1 MFDFD
6 EQLDVKQ
13 TNVTYPRVNNESVLE
28 FVFPPHP
35 NLFLRKNKIAI
46 RGTVQLDQKYIPDNG
61 FAAKVSL
68 FYPARAHYVSFSF
81 FQCFPFK

>member
-1 MFDFD
+1 MLSRNFIFLSLQMFDFD

-13 TNVTYPRVNNESVLE
+13 TNITYPRVNNENVLE

-61 FAAKVSL
+61 FASKVRVN
-68 FYPARAHYVSFSF
+68 FNYR
-81 FQCFPFK
+81 